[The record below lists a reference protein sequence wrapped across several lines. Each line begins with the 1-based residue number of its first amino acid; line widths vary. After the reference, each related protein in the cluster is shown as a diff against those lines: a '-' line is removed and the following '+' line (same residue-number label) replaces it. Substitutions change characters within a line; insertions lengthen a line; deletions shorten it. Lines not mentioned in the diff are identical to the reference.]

1 MTGVPH
7 PLDRPIWNALHTKQ
21 ASLALGGPQ
30 AMKFVPEIA
39 AFADTL
45 DDGDAS
51 LAALAQLIPED
62 GFVYLVRADEHP
74 IPPGTFAEK
83 TAIAVQ
89 MIAESF
95 VGTPHPEEIEPL
107 GPPDIAEMMALT
119 ALTEPGPFFARTHEL
134 GQFWGVRENGRLAAM
149 AGERLKLPG
158 LTELSGVCTHPD
170 FRGRGYAALLSKA
183 VCSLIVARGETPF
196 LHCYADNAGAIA
208 LYERLGFRIRAR
220 MNVTVLRRT

>member
-1 MTGVPH
+1 MSAH
-7 PLDRPIWNALHTKQ
+7 LLDRPIWNALHTRQ
-21 ASLALGGPQ
+21 APLALGGPL

-39 AFADTL
+39 AFADTA
-45 DDGDAS
+45 DDSDAS
-51 LAALAQLIPED
+51 LAALEELIPED
-62 GFVYLVRADEHP
+62 GVAYLVRAGKHP
-74 IPPGTFAEK
+74 LPPGTVAEK

-89 MIAESF
+89 MIAENF
-95 VGTPHPEEIEPL
+95 VATPHPDGIEPL
-107 GPPDIAEMMALT
+107 GPTDVPEMMALT

-134 GQFWGVRENGRLAAM
+134 GQFWGIRENGRLAAM

-170 FRGRGYAALLSKA
+170 FRGRGYAALLSKV

-196 LHCYADNAGAIA
+196 LHCYADNTGAIA

-220 MNVTVLRRT
+220 MNITVLRRA

>member
-1 MTGVPH
+1 MTEGLH
-7 PLDRPIWNALHTKQ
+7 PLDRPIWNALHTRQ
-21 ASLALGGPQ
+21 APLALGGPL

-39 AFADTL
+39 AFADTQ

-51 LAALAQLIPED
+51 LAALADLIPED
-62 GFVYLVRADEHP
+62 GAVYLVRADEHP
-74 IPPGTFAEK
+74 LPTGTYAEK

-95 VGTPHPEEIEPL
+95 VATPHPEGIAPL
-107 GPPDIAEMMALT
+107 GPADVPEMMALT
-119 ALTEPGPFFARTHEL
+119 ALTEPGPFFTRTHEL

-183 VCSLIVARGETPF
+183 VCSLIVAHGEIPF

-220 MNVTVLRRT
+220 MNITVLRHA